1 MRTTYC
7 LHNGKEENM
16 TPFEIFDWR
25 KYDTLHAV
33 TFSCSKKFIWKYFL
47 YYRQVDLTVGISNY
61 SMQHTMQLA
70 LNQLNEYYKNGY
82 SNPLSSD
89 IKSEYGGAT
98 LRVPIHGVIHSKI
111 YLLLNSVTGSIRV
124 VTGSANLSEAAFYN
138 SKDQYEEIIVSDLK
152 SDYEKYMKRYKED
165 ILPNTMP
172 YLPKDVKQY
181 LKKLGYFQKKNNK

>member
-1 MRTTYC
+1 M
-7 LHNGKEENM
+7 
-16 TPFEIFDWR
+16 
-25 KYDTLHAV
+25 
-33 TFSCSKKFIWKYFL
+33 
-47 YYRQVDLTVGISNY
+47 
-61 SMQHTMQLA
+61 
-70 LNQLNEYYKNGY
+70 
-82 SNPLSSD
+82 
-89 IKSEYGGAT
+89 
-98 LRVPIHGVIHSKI
+98 PIHGVIHSKI
-111 YLLLNSVTGSIRV
+111 YLLLNSVTGSTRV